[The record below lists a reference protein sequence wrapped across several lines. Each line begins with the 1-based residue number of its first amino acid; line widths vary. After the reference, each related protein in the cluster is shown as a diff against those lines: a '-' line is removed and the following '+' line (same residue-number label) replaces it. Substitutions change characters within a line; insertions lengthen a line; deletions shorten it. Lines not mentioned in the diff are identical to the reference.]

1 MFDYTYWPE
10 GLPVELNQQI
20 RNFHRKAQL
29 LVDGLTFLKLG
40 NSILKAQMGDKFFE
54 LIVFLPTG
62 YRTLE
67 AANLLYRLVQGGA
80 KVGVLEVEIF
90 NQELE
95 QFAIFDSKILI
106 SNKLHEV
113 EKNVFQ
119 LLIEKQ
125 NDFERIMMAS
135 LPVNASSQDIK
146 MKFLANRYF
155 VARGE
160 EVELSWNIENADST
174 QLNPGNYEIQ
184 AVGNSSFLIEK
195 DTLFTITSRNAKN
208 KTTLSIF
215 IKAIDEN
222 QFFLIVSVF
231 NRELSAYVKIDSI
244 TDSDLSFAVYRGD
257 LIRVE
262 WACKSAVSLTE
273 LGLGKL
279 KNLGF
284 HNFIATENRAFNF
297 NVEMFNGSF
306 NKELKI
312 YPYSAEGHF
321 NKLSTDKTVQ
331 SAGPGQKS
339 LIRPKQ
345 KFPSWVRKILEMLS
359 KNGKNGVF

>member
-10 GLPVELNQQI
+10 ELPVQLNQQI
-20 RNFHRKAQL
+20 RNFHHKAQL

-54 LIVFLPTG
+54 LVVFLPTG
-62 YRTLE
+62 HKTLE

-80 KVGVLEVEIF
+80 KVGVFEVEIF

-113 EKNVFQ
+113 EGNIFQ
-119 LLIEKQ
+119 LLSKKH
-125 NDFERIMMAS
+125 NDFERIMLAS
-135 LPVNASSQDIK
+135 LPVNASSQEIK

-155 VARGE
+155 VAKGE
-160 EVELSWNIENADST
+160 EVELSWEIENADSML
-174 QLNPGNYEIQ
+174 LNPGNYEIQ
-184 AVGNSSFLIEK
+184 AVGNSTFLIEK
-195 DTLFTITSRNAKN
+195 DILFTITSRNAKN

-222 QFFLIVSVF
+222 QFSLIVSVF

-244 TDSDLSFAVYRGD
+244 TESELSFAVYRGD
-257 LIRVE
+257 LIRLE

-273 LGLGKL
+273 LELGKL

-284 HNFIATENRAFNF
+284 HNFIALENRSFNF
-297 NVEMFNGSF
+297 KVEMFNGSF
-306 NKELKI
+306 QKELKI
-312 YPYSAEGHF
+312 YPYSSQGNF
-321 NKLSTDKTVQ
+321 STSSITKVVQ
-331 SAGPGQKS
+331 SSGPSQK
-339 LIRPKQ
+339 LPVRPKH
-345 KFPSWVRKILEMLS
+345 KLLSWGRKILDMLS
-359 KNGKNGVF
+359 YNGKN